1 MEKTREELQHELDLK
16 EAIRLEREITDK
28 LYAIKLVEQ
37 IVFGM
42 VGLILIAVVTAL
54 VSKLVEQIV
63 LVVLTQ

>member
-54 VSKLVEQIV
+54 VS
-63 LVVLTQ
+63 LVVLTR